1 MKKRAILALICAA
14 AMLLAACGS
23 AAKDDGTITV
33 TGRRRSPPLRSALSR
48 TATRW
53 LTSCSTSDWR
63 TIWPAS
69 PAARAGQL

>member
-33 TGRRRSPPLRSALSR
+33 TGSKGDEYKVTEYTLDLGSGELK
-48 TATRW
+48 
-53 LTSCSTSDWR
+53 
-63 TIWPAS
+63 
-69 PAARAGQL
+69 